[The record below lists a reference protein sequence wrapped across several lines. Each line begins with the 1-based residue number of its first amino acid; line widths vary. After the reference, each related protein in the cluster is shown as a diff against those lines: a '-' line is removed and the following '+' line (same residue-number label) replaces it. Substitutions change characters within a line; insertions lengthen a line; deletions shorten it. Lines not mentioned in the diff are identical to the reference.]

1 MDATAIACIHC
12 SLGQNK
18 YIMEFESLRAYLLKK
33 KGAYE
38 DFPFGPEVMVSKVNG
53 KMFALVFLEDS
64 PLSMN
69 LKCDPDLSMH
79 LRGFYNAVQPGY
91 HMNKRHW
98 NTIILDD
105 SIPDD
110 EIYALIDDSYELVVK
125 GLKKADKLKLEKL
138 SDD

>member
-1 MDATAIACIHC
+1 
-12 SLGQNK
+12 
-18 YIMEFESLRAYLLKK
+18 MEFESLRSYLIKK

-53 KMFALVFLEDS
+53 RMFALVFLEDS

-69 LKCDPDLSMH
+69 LKCDPDLAMH
-79 LRGFYNAVQPGY
+79 LLEFYKAVRPGY

-98 NTIILDD
+98 NTIILDG
-105 SIPDD
+105 SVPDD
-110 EIYALIDDSYELVVK
+110 EIFALIDDSYELVVK